1 MAGPAYF
8 GITMNVAK
16 NEDWIMPFLYGTT
29 TDDGATVA
37 PIDLTGSTLKLEMR
51 IREVDH
57 EAVVSVRSPDEGI
70 DIVSA
75 AGGSFQINILRSQLA
90 RLAVGDYFVDLV
102 RLLSNGNQER
112 IFEGTATVV
121 EGTTR

>member
-8 GITMNVAK
+8 GVTMNVSK
-16 NEDWIMPFLYGTT
+16 NEDWVMPFLYATT
-29 TDDGATVA
+29 TDGGSTVA
-37 PIDLTGSTLKLEMR
+37 PINLTGSVLKLEMR
-51 IREVDH
+51 IREADH

-70 DIVSA
+70 DIVDA
-75 AGGSFQINILRSQLA
+75 AGGAFQINILRPQLA
-90 RLAVGDYFVDLV
+90 RLAVRDYFVDLV